1 MAIQLRQSVL
11 DLIDANLQTGS
22 NITALEHREVEK
34 AIVEYSGFQTVA
46 YGRIGPI
53 DIANAATSWSVN
65 GNLLT
70 ATRIGGTGDHVFMRV
85 TFPTGLLI
93 NSDFKVRID
102 IEADGDMNLANNLD
116 PVLFKKVSGS
126 TDRFDLVIEETETTT
141 SIIYLHVEVVQLRD
155 I

>member
-1 MAIQLRQSVL
+1 MAIQLRQQVL
-11 DLIDANLQTGS
+11 DLIDTNLSTGS
-22 NITALEHREVEK
+22 SITAVEHRAVEQ
-34 AIVEYSGFQTVA
+34 AIVNYVGFNMVA

-53 DIANAATSWSVN
+53 DIANASTSWTTT

-85 TFPTGLLI
+85 TFPTGLL
-93 NSDFKVRID
+93 SDSNFKVRID

-141 SIIYLHVEVVQLRD
+141 STIYLHVEVLQLRD